1 MVKGP
6 CAKRRV
12 VALLVKKDGTTFIG
26 TNDVNNP
33 QKVSYVVATNP
44 DAAYMMVKSYLD
56 QCSIGFSASRE
67 MSSIELI
74 AENTRNPACGTILY
88 TSQEVL

>member
-33 QKVSYVVATNP
+33 QKVH
-44 DAAYMMVKSYLD
+44 
-56 QCSIGFSASRE
+56 SA
-67 MSSIELI
+67 
-74 AENTRNPACGTILY
+74 
-88 TSQEVL
+88 